1 MASSSSDRI
10 SNILGNGKAITQLRA
25 LIKQCANSNAPAL
38 LRGQSGSGKELV
50 SRALHDN
57 SDRARHPFLAI
68 NCGAIPDQLLESEL
82 FGHSKGSFTG
92 ATCDRKGRFELAHK
106 GTLFLDEIGDM
117 PTQLQVK
124 FLRVLEEKVV
134 APVGGG
140 PEIKIDVR
148 IVAATHR
155 NLEEMVSEGEFR
167 EDLLYRLNVLPIT
180 IPALVQRSED
190 IPELLEHFSQLHSNG
205 GQQIKFSKRSL
216 LLLQAYSW
224 PGNVR
229 ELANFVQRFSVL
241 YPGKTIEISRMPAE
255 FLTEELIE
263 LVRCY
268 KESKDENES
277 GEGEASTLN
286 SQQSENDDDSFEH
299 KVPQGGSTNLDDLDP
314 SELYENDFEQ
324 IIELSNSISK
334 IPLEGV
340 PTKDLLNN
348 LEANLIRT
356 ALAQTDGN
364 VSRASDLLQLGR
376 TSLIQKINKYQL
388 DNE

>member
-1 MASSSSDRI
+1 MASSKNDRAG
-10 SNILGNGKAITQLRA
+10 SILGDSVAIQQLRS
-25 LIKQCANSNAPAL
+25 LIDQCANSDAPAL
-38 LRGQSGSGKELV
+38 LRGRSGTGKELV
-50 SRALHDN
+50 SRALHNN
-57 SDRARHPFLAI
+57 SERAPHPFMAI

-82 FGHSKGSFTG
+82 FGHAKGSFTG

-117 PTQLQVK
+117 PSQLQVK

-140 PEIKIDVR
+140 AEVKIDVR

-155 NLEEMVSEGEFR
+155 NLEEMVSEGKFR

-180 IPALVQRSED
+180 IPALDQRSED
-190 IPELLEHFSQLHSNG
+190 IPQLLTHFAG
-205 GQQIKFSKRSL
+205 IFGADGKQITFTKRSL
-216 LLLQAYSW
+216 LLMEAYSW

-241 YPGKTIEISRMPAE
+241 YPGKTIEISRVPGE

-268 KESKDENES
+268 K
-277 GEGEASTLN
+277 ASTNDQDEEEAPELSGSGSISDDEPLE
-286 SQQSENDDDSFEH
+286 SQAVSLSAPSGGTLQADDI
-299 KVPQGGSTNLDDLDP
+299 
-314 SELYENDFEQ
+314 YENDFEQ
-324 IIELSNSISK
+324 IIELSNSISE
-334 IPLEGV
+334 IPVEGV

-356 ALAQTDGN
+356 ALSQTDGN
-364 VSRASDLLQLGR
+364 VSKASDLLQLGR

-388 DNE
+388 DKG

>member
-10 SNILGNGKAITQLRA
+10 NNILGNGKAITQLRA

-190 IPELLEHFSQLHSNG
+190 IPELLEHFSQLHSNA

-241 YPGKTIEISRMPAE
+241 YPGKTIEISRVPAE

-268 KESKDENES
+268 KESKDENQS
-277 GEGEASTLN
+277 GEGETSTLN
-286 SQQSENDDDSFEH
+286 SQESEDDDDSFEH
-299 KVPQGGSTNLDDLDP
+299 KVSQGGSTNSDDLDP

-356 ALAQTDGN
+356 ALAQTGGN

-388 DNE
+388 DDE

>member
-1 MASSSSDRI
+1 MASSGGGRVN
-10 SNILGNGKAITQLRA
+10 NILGNGVAIKQLRA
-25 LIKQCANSNAPAL
+25 LIKQCANSDAPAL
-38 LRGQSGSGKELV
+38 LRGQSGTGKELV

-92 ATCDRKGRFELAHK
+92 ATCDRKGRFEMAHK

-117 PTQLQVK
+117 PGQLQVK

-155 NLEEMVSEGEFR
+155 NLEEMVREGEFR

-180 IPALVQRSED
+180 IPALAQRGED
-190 IPELLEHFSQLHSNG
+190 IPELLEHFSRLFSNA
-205 GQQIKFSKRSL
+205 GQQIRFSKRSL

-241 YPGKTIEISRMPAE
+241 YPGKTIEISRVPSE
-255 FLTEELIE
+255 FLTEELTD

-268 KESKDENES
+268 KESGDEDRS
-277 GEGEASTLN
+277 GDGEASTTPGLAL
-286 SQQSENDDDSFEH
+286 ENDHDSFGHEASSES
-299 KVPQGGSTNLDDLDP
+299 STNLPDEEF
-314 SELYENDFEQ
+314 SNFYENDFEQ
-324 IIELSNSISK
+324 IIELSNSISE
-334 IPLEGV
+334 IPVEGV
-340 PTKDLLNN
+340 PTRDLLNN

-376 TSLIQKINKYQL
+376 TSLIQKINKYEL
-388 DNE
+388 DK